1 MPQNDSSTIRN
12 GKRVKKK
19 TERNVFK
26 KKMRE
31 CFGILKL
38 VQKSNFSIDLCDA
51 QTERMICNK
60 NRN

>member
-1 MPQNDSSTIRN
+1 MTVLQFEMEMEREF
-12 GKRVKKK
+12 KKK
-19 TERNVFK
+19 NRKKCIYK

-38 VQKSNFSIDLCDA
+38 VQKSNFSMDLCDA